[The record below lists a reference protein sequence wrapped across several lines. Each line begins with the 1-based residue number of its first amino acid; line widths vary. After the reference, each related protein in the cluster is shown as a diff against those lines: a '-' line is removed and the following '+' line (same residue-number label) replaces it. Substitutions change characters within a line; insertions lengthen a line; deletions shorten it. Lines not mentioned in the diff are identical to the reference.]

1 MSVIRIASRY
11 AKSLIDLA
19 QEQGKLDRI
28 VEDIKYFQAV
38 CKENGEFFRLLKS
51 PIINGTKKAN
61 IFTAIFGERFD
72 EMTKNFLDITVRK
85 GRESNLPEIA
95 NEFMEQY
102 RQLNKTTVVKLTTA
116 AKLSEAAVEG
126 IRKKLAGSSAT
137 AANIEITTAVNP
149 DLIGGFVI
157 EFEDKLFDSSVA
169 HQLEQ
174 LRKEFSKNEN
184 IRNATAV

>member
-19 QEQGKLDRI
+19 KEKGNLDRA

-38 CKENGEFFRLLKS
+38 CKENGEFYRLLKS
-51 PIINGTKKAN
+51 PIINGTKKAS

-72 EMTKNFLDITVRK
+72 DMTKAFLDIVVRK
-85 GRESNLPEIA
+85 GRESYLPEIA
-95 NEFMEQY
+95 DEFMEQY
-102 RQLNKTTVVKLTTA
+102 RQLNSITNVKLTTA
-116 AKLSEAAVEG
+116 TKLSDGAVEG
-126 IRKKLAGSSAT
+126 IKKKLAASSAT
-137 AANIEITTAVNP
+137 ADNIEITTAINA

-174 LRKEFSKNEN
+174 LRKEFGKNEG
-184 IRNATAV
+184 IKA